1 MLGRECYRAGPQQ
14 RQVDAERAAV
24 PARGTARTAS
34 LAADDRRHHHHRARA
49 VVVAAAPPGD
59 SAAAAATTSAAAA
72 LPADWRQRAKP
83 IQPGSSY
90 PAKQYCSSC
99 GLCDTYYVAHVKDAC
114 AFLGDG
120 MSRIEQ
126 LEERVHGR
134 RRNADDDNELHFGV
148 TSSMSYAV
156 NTPAVEGAQWT
167 GIVTQIAIDML
178 QSGKVDAVVCVQ
190 SDENDRFTP
199 KPVVAR
205 TAEDIIK
212 ARGVKPT
219 LSPNL
224 NVLATV
230 EALQVKKLLFIGVGC
245 QVQALRSVEPYL
257 GLEKLYVLGTNCVDN
272 GPRAGLDKF
281 LRAASSR
288 PQEALHYEFM
298 QDYRVHVKHTDGGF
312 EYVPYFC
319 LPAKELND
327 VIAPSCYSC
336 FDYTNGLAD
345 MVVGY
350 MGVPYMNQD
359 MVRHPQYLVVRNER
373 GQELLDSVKHRLE
386 MTPTIS
392 TGDRR
397 SVVMQTVASDDEA
410 KLGQLR
416 DPAPRWL
423 GNVLAWILNLIGPK
437 GLEFGKYSIDYH
449 YIRNYLYVH
458 RNWGSKRAE
467 QHIPS
472 FAKKIVQQYDK
483 DGAVSKRLSLKPK
496 F

>member
-1 MLGRECYRAGPQQ
+1 
-14 RQVDAERAAV
+14 
-24 PARGTARTAS
+24 
-34 LAADDRRHHHHRARA
+34 
-49 VVVAAAPPGD
+49 
-59 SAAAAATTSAAAA
+59 
-72 LPADWRQRAKP
+72 
-83 IQPGSSY
+83 
-90 PAKQYCSSC
+90 
-99 GLCDTYYVAHVKDAC
+99 
-114 AFLGDG
+114 

-134 RRNADDDNELHFGV
+134 RRNASDDDELHFGV
-148 TSSMSYAV
+148 TASMAYAV
-156 NTPAVEGAQWT
+156 NSPPVEGAQWT
-167 GIVTQIAIDML
+167 GIVTQVAIEML
-178 QSGKVDAVVCVQ
+178 RSGKVDAVVCVQ
-190 SDENDRFTP
+190 NDENDRFTP

-205 TAEDIIK
+205 TVEDIIK

-272 GPRAGLDKF
+272 GPRAGLEKF
-281 LRAASSR
+281 LRAASTR
-288 PQEALHYEFM
+288 PDQALHYEFM
-298 QDYRVHVKHTDGGF
+298 QDYRVHVKHTDGSF

-319 LPAKELND
+319 LPAKDLND

-336 FDYTNGLAD
+336 FDYTNALAD

-350 MGVPYMNQD
+350 MGVPYMNND
-359 MVRHPQYLVVRNER
+359 MIRHPQYLVVRNDR
-373 GQELLDSVKHRLE
+373 GQELLDIVKPRLV
-386 MTPTIS
+386 MTPTVS

-397 SVVMQTVASDDEA
+397 SIVMQTVASDDEA

-423 GNVLAWILNLIGPK
+423 GNFLAWLLNLIGPK

-458 RNWGSKRAE
+458 RNWGAKRAE

-472 FAKKIVQQYDK
+472 FAKEIVRQYDK
-483 DGAVSKRLSLKPK
+483 DGAVTKRLSLKPK

>member
-1 MLGRECYRAGPQQ
+1 MQTLAGQRTGVQHRQQ
-14 RQVDAERAAV
+14 LAGSRGSPSG
-24 PARGTARTAS
+24 PALCSSRPRVSAPATP
-34 LAADDRRHHHHRARA
+34 AD
-49 VVVAAAPPGD
+49 G
-59 SAAAAATTSAAAA
+59 AAATTTTAAPTK
-72 LPADWRQRAKP
+72 LPADWRQKSKP

-90 PAKQYCSSC
+90 PAKEYCSSC
-99 GLCDTYYVAHVKDAC
+99 GLCDTYYIAHVKDAC

-120 MSRIEQ
+120 MSRVEA
-126 LEERVHGR
+126 LEPRVHGR
-134 RRNADDDNELHFGV
+134 ARDTTNDDELHFGV
-148 TSSMSYAV
+148 TKRMAYAT
-156 NTPAVEGAQWT
+156 NTPGIEGAQWT
-167 GIVTQIAIDML
+167 GIVTQIAIEML

-199 KPVVAR
+199 KPIVAR
-205 TAEDIIK
+205 TVEDIMK

-245 QVQALRSVEPYL
+245 QVQALRSIEPYL
-257 GLEKLYVLGTNCVDN
+257 NLDKLYVLGTNCVDN
-272 GPRAGLDKF
+272 GPRKGLDKF
-281 LRAASSR
+281 LKAASTR
-288 PQEALHYEFM
+288 PHEALHYEFM
-298 QDYRVHVKHTDGGF
+298 QDYRVHVKHTDGSF

-319 LPAKELND
+319 LPAKDLND

-336 FDYTNGLAD
+336 FDYPNALAD

-350 MGVPYMNQD
+350 MGVPYMDKD
-359 MVRHPQYLVVRNER
+359 MTRHPQYVVVRNER
-373 GQELLDSVKHRLE
+373 GEELMDSVKHRLQV
-386 MTPTIS
+386 TPTIS

-397 SVVMQTVASDDEA
+397 SIVMQTVASDDEA
-410 KLGQLR
+410 KLGKLQ

-423 GNVLAWILNLIGPK
+423 GNVLAWLLNLIGPK
-437 GLEFGKYSIDYH
+437 GIEFGKYSIDYH

-472 FAKKIVQQYDK
+472 YAKEIVRQYDK
-483 DGAVSKRLSLKPK
+483 DGAVTKRLSLKPK

>member
-1 MLGRECYRAGPQQ
+1 MHRRATACTGRATATPSRVLPRAPH
-14 RQVDAERAAV
+14 
-24 PARGTARTAS
+24 S
-34 LAADDRRHHHHRARA
+34 
-49 VVVAAAPPGD
+49 PPGARRD
-59 SAAAAATTSAAAA
+59 LAAAAAAAGGVPSDGIDAA
-72 LPADWRQRAKP
+72 TPTRELGSSSPLPADWRQRSKP
-83 IQPGSSY
+83 ISPGSSY

-120 MSRIEQ
+120 MSRVER

-134 RRNADDDNELHFGV
+134 RRNANDDDELHFGV
-148 TSSMSYAV
+148 TRSMSYAV
-156 NTPAVEGAQWT
+156 NTPPVEGAQWT
-167 GIVTQIAIDML
+167 GIVTQIAIEML
-178 QSGKVDAVVCVQ
+178 RSGKVEAVVCVQ

-205 TAEDIIK
+205 TVEDIIK
-212 ARGVKPT
+212 VGRGLWGRARGVKPT

-245 QVQALRSVEPYL
+245 QVQALRSIEPYL
-257 GLEKLYVLGTNCVDN
+257 GLDKLYVLGTNCVDN

-281 LRAASSR
+281 LRAASTR

-298 QDYRVHVKHTDGGF
+298 QDYRVHVKHTDGSF

-350 MGVPYMNQD
+350 MGVPYLDLD
-359 MVRHPQYLVVRNER
+359 MIRHPQYLVVRNER

-386 MTPTIS
+386 MSPTVS
-392 TGDRR
+392 MGDRR
-397 SVVMQTVASDDEA
+397 SVVMQTVASDDQA
-410 KLGQLR
+410 KLGELR

-423 GNVLAWILNLIGPK
+423 GNLLAWLLNLIGPK

-458 RNWGSKRAE
+458 RNWGAKRAE

-472 FAKKIVQQYDK
+472 FVKEIVRQYDK
-483 DGAVSKRLSLKPK
+483 DGAVTKRLNLKPK

>member
-1 MLGRECYRAGPQQ
+1 MRPPAASWFAPRTRGP
-14 RQVDAERAAV
+14 
-24 PARGTARTAS
+24 
-34 LAADDRRHHHHRARA
+34 
-49 VVVAAAPPGD
+49 
-59 SAAAAATTSAAAA
+59 
-72 LPADWRQRAKP
+72 
-83 IQPGSSY
+83 
-90 PAKQYCSSC
+90 
-99 GLCDTYYVAHVKDAC
+99 
-114 AFLGDG
+114 
-120 MSRIEQ
+120 
-126 LEERVHGR
+126 
-134 RRNADDDNELHFGV
+134 
-148 TSSMSYAV
+148 
-156 NTPAVEGAQWT
+156 
-167 GIVTQIAIDML
+167 QIAIEML
-178 QSGKVDAVVCVQ
+178 SSGKVDAVVCVQ
-190 SDENDRFTP
+190 SDENDRFAP

-205 TAEDIIK
+205 TVEDIIK

-245 QVQALRSVEPYL
+245 QVQALRAIEPYL
-257 GLEKLYVLGTNCVDN
+257 GLDKLYVLGTNCVDN

-281 LRAASSR
+281 LRAASTR
-288 PQEALHYEFM
+288 PEEALHYEFM
-298 QDYRVHVKHTDGGF
+298 QDYRVHVKHTDGSF

-336 FDYTNGLAD
+336 FDYTNALAD

-350 MGVPYMNQD
+350 MGVPYMNKD
-359 MVRHPQYLVVRNER
+359 MNRHPQYMVVRNER
-373 GQELLDSVKHRLE
+373 GQEMLDTVNHRLQV
-386 MTPTIS
+386 TPTIS

-397 SVVMQTVASDDEA
+397 AVVMQTVASDDEA

-423 GNVLAWILNLIGPK
+423 GNILAWVLNLIGPK
-437 GLEFGKYSIDYH
+437 GIEFGKYSIDYH
-449 YIRNYLYVH
+449 YIRNYLYVQ

-467 QHIPS
+467 QHMPA
-472 FAKKIVQQYDK
+472 FAKEIVKQYDK

>member
-1 MLGRECYRAGPQQ
+1 MLGHTHSQAGIYRKNDSCTGRETAFN
-14 RQVDAERAAV
+14 
-24 PARGTARTAS
+24 RGTMS
-34 LAADDRRHHHHRARA
+34 LAIGLPGVTPDGRCRLRSS
-49 VVVAAAPPGD
+49 VVAAAAAAPGD
-59 SAAAAATTSAAAA
+59 GTAATPPQS
-72 LPADWRQRAKP
+72 LSDDWRRRSKP
-83 IQPGSSY
+83 IQPGSTY
-90 PAKQYCSSC
+90 PAKEYCSSC

-120 MSRIEQ
+120 MSRIEK

-134 RRNADDDNELHFGV
+134 RRNTADDDELHFGV
-148 TSSMSYAV
+148 TTSMSYAV
-156 NTPAVEGAQWT
+156 NSPPVEGAQWT
-167 GIVTQIAIDML
+167 GIVTQVAIEML
-178 QSGKVDAVVCVQ
+178 RSGKVDAVVCVQ

-205 TAEDIIK
+205 TVEDIIK

-245 QVQALRSVEPYL
+245 QVQALRAVEPYL

-288 PQEALHYEFM
+288 PDKALHYEFM
-298 QDYRVHVKHTDGGF
+298 QDYRVHVKHTDGSF

-319 LPAKELND
+319 LPAKDLNN

-336 FDYTNGLAD
+336 FDYTNALAD

-350 MGVPYMNQD
+350 MGVPYMNKD
-359 MVRHPQYLVVRNER
+359 MIRHPQYLVVRNDR
-373 GQELLDSVKHRLE
+373 GQELLDIVRPRLV
-386 MTPTIS
+386 MTPTVS

-397 SVVMQTVASDDEA
+397 SIVMQTVASDDEA

-423 GNVLAWILNLIGPK
+423 GNFLAWLLNLIGPK

-449 YIRNYLYVH
+449 YIRNYLYVN
-458 RNWGSKRAE
+458 RNWGAKRAE
-467 QHIPS
+467 RHIPS
-472 FAKKIVQQYDK
+472 FAKEIVRQYDK
-483 DGAVSKRLSLKPK
+483 DGAVTKRLSLKPK